1 MLSHISPK
9 GIGYN
14 SRISR
19 GEIQIDEKRTHNR
32 RRGSTLK
39 LRKKLLSVVGIA
51 VLGVT
56 MVTTTASA
64 ATPAV
69 PTPSDFGRDGVWICK
84 NPKTGE
90 VSWPIHGQ
98 YCPRGTIKMLWQ
110 PPKDDGHNQR
120 GVALETL
127 SMDFGDGN
135 TVKCSRN
142 VSRDPKN
149 PVFKGCVATGQLAK
163 ALNPAPIPQPT
174 ASPTRTQ
181 STPTP
186 SSTRPGQHH

>member
-56 MVTTTASA
+56 MITTTASA
-64 ATPAV
+64 ATPTV
-69 PTPSDFGRDGVWICK
+69 PTPSHGIDGAWVCK
-84 NPKTGE
+84 NLRTGDIT
-90 VSWPIHGQ
+90 WPVNGR
-98 YCPRGTIKMLWQ
+98 CPRGTIKMLWQ

-149 PVFKGCVATGQLAK
+149 AIFKGCVATGQLAK
-163 ALNPAPIPQPT
+163 ALNPATQPT
-174 ASPTRTQ
+174 ATPRPT
-181 STPTP
+181 SSATP
-186 SSTRPGQHH
+186 SATPIRPGQHR